1 MYHNSLSHG
10 LDVNVQHDVCDE
22 ASAAISF
29 QNLCFSLLAR
39 SYVNVLIHAGL
50 EKCYDFVLFFL
61 LIFRL
66 LLIQLKWTNRSWI
79 DSHACPLP
87 NCLGLLCTYTIGNPF
102 SLFIPWG
109 IWFAD
114 Q

>member
-50 EKCYDFVLFFL
+50 EKCYDFVLLL

-66 LLIQLKWTNRSWI
+66 LLIQLKGTNRSWI
-79 DSHACPLP
+79 DSRMFP
-87 NCLGLLCTYTIGNPF
+87 
-102 SLFIPWG
+102 S
-109 IWFAD
+109 
-114 Q
+114 